1 MENLS
6 TEEKVERKMFENKI
20 AIILSND
27 LLNWQKL
34 NVTSFLASSI
44 AISFPEVRGETFSTK
59 TGDEYLPFINQ
70 PILIYKADN
79 DNEMKRV
86 FNRAKERSLNIGV
99 YPQLF
104 FSTKSAEENHLV
116 MESFNNEEQ
125 LLAGIVIYG
134 ETKKVYK
141 TLDKL
146 HLID

>member
-1 MENLS
+1 
-6 TEEKVERKMFENKI
+6 MFENKI

-44 AISFPEVRGETFSTK
+44 AISFPEVRGKTFITQN
-59 TGDEYLPFINQ
+59 GDEYLPFINQ
-70 PILIYKADN
+70 PVLIYKADN

-86 FNRAKERSLNIGV
+86 FNRAKERNLYIGV
-99 YPQLF
+99 YPHSF
-104 FSTKSAEENHLV
+104 FATKSAEENHLV
-116 MESFNNEEQ
+116 MESFNNTEQ

>member
-1 MENLS
+1 MAC
-6 TEEKVERKMFENKI
+6 KMFENKI
-20 AIILSND
+20 AIILRND

-44 AISFPEVRGETFSTK
+44 AISFPEVHGATFATK
-59 TGDEYLPFINQ
+59 NGDEFLPFMNQ
-70 PILIYKADN
+70 PVLIYKAEDEN
-79 DNEMKRV
+79 AMRRV
-86 FNRAKERSLNIGV
+86 FNRAKERNLYMGV
-99 YPQLF
+99 YPQSF
-104 FSTKSAEENHLV
+104 FATKSAEENHLV
-116 MESFNNEEQ
+116 MENFNNEEH